1 LPSSRRISLPIYKY
15 TKYHPGNRIIVKP
28 LKEIY
33 TIEQDFS
40 LFLMHYI
47 NDLKLGDNKLASVMS
62 GSYNEALPQFFDK
75 PIANSDLPIY
85 DNMLMEAIG
94 KEKYNETYEKL
105 LNNEYSRY
113 KQYLE
118 GKTWWMQN
126 VEEWINKHPKDEV
139 WKTKC
144 TDYIS
149 TMGEYLTRVIPILEE
164 YDQKDKNRNVLDS
177 FFSEIN
183 RLQELDMKAG
193 DKLRELEEYSSRV
206 YRK

>member
-1 LPSSRRISLPIYKY
+1 
-15 TKYHPGNRIIVKP
+15 
-28 LKEIY
+28 
-33 TIEQDFS
+33 
-40 LFLMHYI
+40 
-47 NDLKLGDNKLASVMS
+47 MS